1 MSSFSQSIKN
11 LNTVVDATNLDAIAR
26 SSAAALAPGDK
37 LKFICDN
44 KELLFKAID
53 VAKIFTGS
61 KGDAVLDALKK
72 VIESICQQ
80 PS

>member
-1 MSSFSQSIKN
+1 MSDFSKSIKSLNTTIDSVN
-11 LNTVVDATNLDAIAR
+11 LNAITTT
-26 SSAAALAPGDK
+26 SLTALSPNDK

-53 VAKIFTGS
+53 IAKIFTGA

>member
-1 MSSFSQSIKN
+1 MNSFSQSIKN
-11 LNTVVDATNLDAIAR
+11 LNTAVDSTNLDVINRA
-26 SSAAALAPGDK
+26 STAALAPGDK

-44 KELLFKAID
+44 KELLFKAIEI
-53 VAKIFTGS
+53 AKIFTGS

-72 VIESICQQ
+72 VIESLCQQ